1 MDIAKAAQAGDI
13 TLEKDGLKLFLE
25 ERANSMLATTTID
38 FNANQGFVLSGMQPQ
53 GSSCGSSCGSC

>member
-25 ERANSMLATTTID
+25 ERANQMLVSTTID
-38 FNANQGFVLSGMQPQ
+38 FNDNQGFVLSGMQQ
-53 GSSCGSSCGSC
+53 KGSSCGSCSTC